1 MELVY
6 GVVEHPSV
14 PPVGELRKKK
24 SREKRGKEETEE
36 SDTETSKLPEYG
48 DIATPGR
55 VSNSV
60 WP

>member
-1 MELVY
+1 MY
-6 GVVEHPSV
+6 GVVEQRSV

-36 SDTETSKLPEYG
+36 SDTETSRIPEYG
-48 DIATPGR
+48 GIATPGR